1 VEIHGYGPA
10 TVQTLHELA
19 TSGNV
24 FWRRIVTDPMTGAVL
39 DIGRRR
45 RHTWALGE
53 HVRTRDRHCVFPGC
67 TRPAED
73 SQIDHTIDHAHGG
86 PTAEANLGVL
96 CQHHNL
102 MKQATTWRLHQP
114 EPGRFVWTSPTGTTH
129 HVNPEPLT
137 EPDEQSATLS
147 GESSAAIVALDRGDE
162 AAVMWPVLDHRGGNA
177 A

>member
-1 VEIHGYGPA
+1 M
-10 TVQTLHELA
+10 
-19 TSGNV
+19 

-45 RHTWALGE
+45 RHTRALGE
-53 HVRTRDRHCVFPGC
+53 HVRTRDRNCVFPGC

-73 SQIDHTIDHAHGG
+73 SQIDHTTDHAHGG
-86 PTAEANLGVL
+86 PTAAANLGVL

-102 MKQATTWRLHQP
+102 MKQATTWRLQQP

-129 HVNPEPLT
+129 HVTPEPMT
-137 EPDEQSATLS
+137 EPDDRSATLS
-147 GESSAAIVALDRGDE
+147 GESSAAIVPLDRGDE
-162 AAVMWPVLDHRGGNA
+162 TAAAMWPVLDHRGGNA